1 MTLGQNA
8 AKKHPKER
16 TSENARE
23 YDQADCDVIHGVT
36 SRAGIPTKWG
46 TLLISFC
53 IFCLGRFKAF
63 DEGSRPCL
71 GMPGSPSRMR
81 CIGPIRALIGSCLGG
96 AHKVRTPVGYHA
108 VRT

>member
-1 MTLGQNA
+1 MLLGQNA

-81 CIGPIRALIGSCLGG
+81 ARESRIAVGG
-96 AHKVRTPVGYHA
+96 ASA
-108 VRT
+108 VASRG